1 LPEQCTGNLP
11 VLPARN
17 PGRPDKAIRDDD
29 IQEYMENV
37 LNTLDPRVRDIL
49 ISVAAFMVLLLLIA
63 ILPFFFGG
71 GIVFLAA
78 IIVFIII
85 MSGAGLLVNQKVK

>member
-1 LPEQCTGNLP
+1 LPEQCTGNRPFLT
-11 VLPARN
+11 ARN

-37 LNTLDPRVRDIL
+37 LNTLDPRLRDIL

-85 MSGAGLLVNQKVK
+85 MSWAGLMVNQKVK